1 MMNDSEGSSDEEG
14 AYMSAAGELSLSP
27 SPHNYETPLNSE
39 ISGDSVEE
47 RGEVKGAT
55 ENDPEES
62 LEDKSDEDP
71 ATAPSDLGG
80 DGGEVESVQPARS
93 CQSDATQAA
102 DNPDVNE
109 DSGAEQTE
117 TVTKVK
123 KRKEEGQ
130 VTMREST
137 TTSTQVTVL
146 PYNVKEILN
155 TIVKA
160 VF

>member
-39 ISGDSVEE
+39 ISGDSEEE

-109 DSGAEQTE
+109 DSGAKQTE

-137 TTSTQVTVL
+137 TMPTQVTVL
-146 PYNVKEILN
+146 PYNVIEILN